1 MRIFG
6 SAIISMACVCMTG
19 LASVAAQ
26 EAQGMSAD
34 QNGVDSGDWD
44 IQAGAIAIAGNDYP
58 GADAI
63 QGMVVPYF
71 DVSWRDRYFIDP
83 IRGIGVQWGGGRD
96 VPYSLQAGIAWDF
109 GRDEDDSAALRGL
122 GDLDGG
128 PALRIAGDYRLGYIS
143 LGATLMQSLGG
154 DTGTELVLNAGTR
167 LPAGERLTIIPSV
180 RATIGN
186 DERHD
191 AFFGVMPDQAA
202 ASIYT
207 PYDPDGGVT
216 SYGVQLVGFYDITD
230 RLFATGIIASD
241 TLTGDA
247 ADSPIVEREDQLFIA
262 LGLVRKF

>member
-1 MRIFG
+1 MHRRVLGFV
-6 SAIISMACVCMTG
+6 SAILFPATG
-19 LASVAAQ
+19 FCAAVAQ
-26 EAQGMSAD
+26 EGESVPGYDPVPTA
-34 QNGVDSGDWD
+34 GDWD
-44 IQAGAIAIAGNDYP
+44 IQVGAIAIAGNDYP
-58 GADAI
+58 GADAV

-71 DVSWRDRYFIDP
+71 DITWRDRYFIDP
-83 IRGIGVQWGGGRD
+83 IRGIGVQLAGERGTGT
-96 VPYSLQAGIAWDF
+96 SLAAGIAWDF

-128 PALRIAGDYRLGYIS
+128 PALRVAGRYRLGYVA

-154 DTGTELVLNAGTR
+154 DTGAELVLDASTR
-167 LPAGERLTIIPSV
+167 LPTGERLTIIPSV

-186 DERHD
+186 DQRHD
-191 AFFGVMPDQAA
+191 AFFGVTPDQSA
-202 ASIYT
+202 ASNFT

-216 SYGVQLVGFYDITD
+216 SYGVQLAGFYDLTD

-247 ADSPIVEREDQLFIA
+247 ADSPIVEREDQLFVA